1 MSPGESILR
10 HFGLGRPHRFERFLL
25 AVTAVL
31 LALVAAASALWM
43 RSTGQLVVSGPRG
56 EYFLYLA
63 ILLGSVLALVRW
75 PRIAGALLLLAT
87 VEFGF
92 GAGLVVM
99 QRMGFGSND
108 LWPPLQAEQ
117 PRFRWHPLLQAV
129 PIPSLDLVSRTG
141 LTIRH
146 TGEGTRGRDPVGSL
160 AGRSVVATV
169 GGSTTYDVGLGDG
182 DTWSDRL
189 GQALDT
195 AADKGRFYVVNHGV
209 PGYTTAEHLLQTA
222 FYQDKFGIAPRCA
235 IYYVGWN
242 DLRNAHIPAL
252 DPGYADFHLPSQVD
266 SLKVRRIGGSHVTFS
281 PLLTL
286 VLRFLGAHLDTV
298 RYFSDP
304 YALPLASGGDARL
317 EEIYQRNIRS
327 ISAINR
333 QRGVTTIWVGQL
345 LNRSWLA
352 GEGRYGWVP
361 RMRDRDLWPMQQRL
375 NAVLERTAREA
386 GDIYV
391 DVPVDDF
398 GDADFVDQGHFS
410 PSGAQRF
417 ADILAP
423 VVRQACR

>member
-1 MSPGESILR
+1 MSPGDSILR
-10 HFGLGRPHRFERFLL
+10 HFGLGRPYRFERFLL

-31 LALVAAASALWM
+31 LALIAAASALWM

-75 PRIAGALLLLAT
+75 PRTAGALLLLAT
-87 VEFGF
+87 VE
-92 GAGLVVM
+92 LVLGV
-99 QRMGFGSND
+99 GYD
-108 LWPPLQAEQ
+108 LLPPLQAEQ
-117 PRFRWHPLLQAV
+117 QRFRWHPLLQAV
-129 PIPSLDLVSRTG
+129 PIPSIDLVSRTG

-146 TGEGTRGRDPVGSL
+146 TREGTRGRDPVGGL
-160 AGRSVVATV
+160 AGRSVVAAV

-189 GQALDT
+189 AQALDVG
-195 AADKGRFYVVNHGV
+195 ADKRRFYVVNHGV
-209 PGYTTAEHLLQTA
+209 PGYTTVEHLLQTA
-222 FYQDKFGIAPRCA
+222 FYQDKFGVTPRCA

-242 DLRNAHIPAL
+242 DLRNAHIPEL
-252 DPGYADFHLPSQVD
+252 DPGYADFHLPSQID
-266 SLKVRRIGGSHVTFS
+266 SLKVRRVGGSHTTFS

-286 VLRFLGAHLDTV
+286 LLRFLAAHVDTV

-304 YALPLASGGDARL
+304 YALPLTSGDDPRL
-317 EEIYQRNIRS
+317 EEIYRRNIRA
-327 ISAINR
+327 ISMINR
-333 QRGVTTIWVGQL
+333 ERGVTTIWVGQL
-345 LNRSWLA
+345 LNRAWLA

-410 PSGAQRF
+410 RSGAQRF
-417 ADILAP
+417 VDILAP
-423 VVRQACR
+423 VVRQVCR